1 MWEEKHLYSDHR
13 VNKTT
18 KKTVKADHCANG
30 PLNQIFMSNGK
41 HQGFPLPGRPGTQYI
56 QERMME

>member
-41 HQGFPLPGRPGTQYI
+41 HQGFHFREDLVLSIVKR
-56 QERMME
+56 E